1 MLLSIILTS
10 APNTDDTNLYYKCN
24 QASYSFHPTF
34 HFKQGGG
41 GIFQRVCKGGG
52 LRIPKSEL
60 EVDGS
65 GVVWWWKRFSKVN
78 ARNTLLVSFDYSKN
92 FDTITV
98 KMDMPTI
105 DGKSNFKML
114 GFSSTSELDCG
125 LYTASIAETASKK
138 LSLHLFFS
146 FFLVRLCFI
155 SINLTFELSWNTV
168 LMS

>member
-1 MLLSIILTS
+1 MLMTLISTINAIRLLIVSTPPFTLNKGEGAFS
-10 APNTDDTNLYYKCN
+10 EGSVKV
-24 QASYSFHPTF
+24 
-34 HFKQGGG
+34 GVWE
-41 GIFQRVCKGGG
+41 FQRVSWR
-52 LRIPKSEL
+52 LME
-60 EVDGS
+60 
-65 GVVWWWKRFSKVN
+65 VVWYGKWWKWFSKVN
-78 ARNTLLVSFDYSKN
+78 ARNTQLVSFNYSKN
-92 FDTITV
+92 FDIIIV

-146 FFLVRLCFI
+146 FFLLRLCFN
-155 SINLTFELSWNTV
+155 STNLTFELSWNTV